1 MTATLWRLTVIAVV
15 SVLAL
20 PIALIVAPGERSL
33 IVRLELLLIA
43 GCALAF
49 MVQLVGRAAPR
60 PAPSPLD
67 RRRPVPSPRRRPPST
82 LSALD
87 RRRER

>member
-33 IVRLELLLIA
+33 IVRLGVLVIA

-60 PAPSPLD
+60 PLRQHSIAGGRSARPGAGHPLPS
-67 RRRPVPSPRRRPPST
+67 RR
-82 LSALD
+82 
-87 RRRER
+87 